1 MKLVLAVV
9 SSQDTNAVINH
20 LLKAKFYVTKLAT
33 SGGFLKVGNTT
44 LLVGVDDEKVGE
56 VIKIIETHSK
66 RRKEPVPLMTASEFA
81 IFSSQVVEVPVG
93 GATVFVLSV
102 EQFKKL

>member
-1 MKLVLAVV
+1 MKLVIAVV
-9 SSQDTNAVINH
+9 SAQDTNAVINH

-33 SGGFLKVGNTT
+33 SGGLLKAGNTT
-44 LLVGVDDEKVGE
+44 LLIGVEDQQVDEVLKV
-56 VIKIIETHSK
+56 IESHSK

-93 GATVFVLSV
+93 GATVFVLDV

>member
-1 MKLVLAVV
+1 MKLVIAVV
-9 SSQDTNAVINH
+9 SAQDTNAVINH

-33 SGGFLKVGNTT
+33 SGGLLKVGNTT
-44 LLVGVDDEKVGE
+44 LLIGVEDQQVDEVLKV
-56 VIKIIETHSK
+56 IESHSK

-93 GATVFVLSV
+93 GATVFVLDV